1 MFMKRSRNKRL
12 DKLIFIWIHDVEY
25 YLTQEY
31 ERVMSNNGAMSSFT
45 RQQRIREMEAE
56 EVDDDARETM
66 IVASVSAEN
75 SSWQVQSF
83 VDENTAYVVE
93 VTDRLIMKYTCFD
106 FERRQ
111 KPCKHMY
118 LLKMHTAFSL
128 HFSTTPLNPTY
139 EHNVI
144 PIPQPIITNNCSSL
158 FFNQC
163 IQTNQTLHQ
172 SHQDLATL
180 AHDLVNYESSYF
192 LVSILGDGGFLAM
205 GMGGNG
211 TTQFKVT
218 ASPRPGYKV
227 S

>member
-1 MFMKRSRNKRL
+1 
-12 DKLIFIWIHDVEY
+12 
-25 YLTQEY
+25 
-31 ERVMSNNGAMSSFT
+31 MSNNGTMSSFT

-56 EVDDDARETM
+56 EVNDDARETM
-66 IVASVSAEN
+66 IVASVSAED

-93 VTDRLIMKYTCFD
+93 VTDRLIMKCTCFD

-128 HFSTTPLNPTY
+128 HFSTTPLNSTY

-144 PIPQPIITNNCSSL
+144 PIPQPITTNNCSSL
-158 FFNQC
+158 FFDQC

-180 AHDLVNYESSYF
+180 AQYTTDNEAKHIYDIQQQLLRSIQFLKDKYETFKSYEYR
-192 LVSILGDGGFLAM
+192 VINAAIYYSARSKKYEESGIRTHASEEI
-205 GMGGNG
+205 
-211 TTQFKVT
+211 T
-218 ASPRPGYKV
+218 ALT
-227 S
+227 